1 MVGFTTVQLIA
12 SYRAMFY
19 CQDTYY
25 YLLPVLCVTS
35 LVIELMVSDGVEPV
49 AVGGILPAVTTVV
62 AVDGV

>member
-1 MVGFTTVQLIA
+1 
-12 SYRAMFY
+12 MFY

>member
-1 MVGFTTVQLIA
+1 
-12 SYRAMFY
+12 MFC

-25 YLLPVLCVTS
+25 YLLPVLSVTS
-35 LVIELMVSDGVEPV
+35 LVVELIVNDDVEPV